1 MISAAAFRRPPP
13 RSPIIPGTEDNGGEE
28 SDLLAPPPLP
38 DVTSPRSSTPT
49 IPLHVRKRGGAPP
62 HGVRSISASS
72 VSERNAPS
80 HVLRVM
86 NEDPPQDSHQDSQ
99 HPGIIP
105 DEEEFM
111 RELEKDVEPPRPN
124 GRSSAPRSTSGRG
137 AGYESGRFSTNLE

>member
-1 MISAAAFRRPPP
+1 MAEKKAIFWR
-13 RSPIIPGTEDNGGEE
+13 
-28 SDLLAPPPLP
+28 LPPLP

-49 IPLHVRKRGGAPP
+49 IPLHRVRAQC
-62 HGVRSISASS
+62 
-72 VSERNAPS
+72 PS